1 MVWYIL
7 YFVIKQKNKETKQ
20 RTMYSHISSV
30 IALTAQLLPNIN
42 FSEMASSKNKNHQI
56 NYHYPQNCFQMSA
69 EEDSFTQTLNILP
82 RFCLVHLIEEQDMP
96 KSLEWDQA
104 HNHVVCKEA
113 LASTFFVCIPFQT
126 KWF

>member
-1 MVWYIL
+1 
-7 YFVIKQKNKETKQ
+7 
-20 RTMYSHISSV
+20 MYSHISSV

-113 LASTFFVCIPFQT
+113 LASMFIVCIPFQT
-126 KWF
+126 KTF